1 MTLEP
6 SLEEKLNN
14 IISLLENKKTIVAFS
29 GGVDSSLLGILSK
42 KYAED
47 TLLVTE
53 RSILYP
59 KDEIDDTIQFAKK
72 YEIPHV
78 IIDRNPLE
86 DKEFTKNPLNRCYIC
101 KKGLYS
107 DIIQIKEERNFDLIL
122 DGSNLDDLA
131 DYRPGIDALKELG
144 ITTPYIEFKIN
155 KQEVRQLS
163 KNLDLKVHSKPSM
176 ACYSSRIA
184 YNLIIDEKKLDMI
197 REAENFLKDR
207 FNLGQLRV
215 RLHKDDLARIE
226 LLKEDLPYILNEGRL
241 KIISD
246 KFKELGFCYITIDL
260 EGFRSGSLNEVLS
273 LDKG

>member
-1 MTLEP
+1 MTLET
-6 SLEEKLNN
+6 SLEKKLNN
-14 IISLLENKKTIVAFS
+14 IISLLENKKIIVAFS

-42 KYAED
+42 KYAKD

-59 KDEIDDTIQFAKK
+59 KDEIDDTIRFAKK

-86 DKEFTKNPLNRCYIC
+86 DKDFTKNPLNRCYIC

-107 DIIQIKEERNFDLIL
+107 DIIQIKEEKNFDLIL

-131 DYRPGIDALKELG
+131 DYRPGIKALKELG
-144 ITTPYIEFKIN
+144 ITTPYIEFKID
-155 KQEVRQLS
+155 KQEIRQLS
-163 KNLDLKVHSKPSM
+163 KFLDLKVHSKPSM
-176 ACYSSRIA
+176 ACYSSRFA
-184 YNLIIDEKKLDMI
+184 YNLMIDEKKLDMI

-226 LLKEDLPYILNEGRL
+226 FLKEDLHHMLNEERL
-241 KIISD
+241 KMISD

-260 EGFRSGSLNEVLS
+260 DGFRSGSLNEALS
-273 LDKG
+273 LDKS

>member
-1 MTLEP
+1 MTLET
-6 SLEEKLNN
+6 SLEKKLNN
-14 IISLLENKKTIVAFS
+14 IISLLENKKIIVAFS

-42 KYAED
+42 KYAKD

-59 KDEIDDTIQFAKK
+59 KDEIDDTIRFAKK

-86 DKEFTKNPLNRCYIC
+86 DKDFTKNPLNRCYIC

-107 DIIQIKEERNFDLIL
+107 DIIQIKQEKNFDLIL

-131 DYRPGIDALKELG
+131 DYRPGIKALKELE

-155 KQEVRQLS
+155 KQEIRQLS
-163 KNLDLKVHSKPSM
+163 KFLDLKVHSKPSM
-176 ACYSSRIA
+176 ACYSSRFA
-184 YNLIIDEKKLDMI
+184 YNLMIDEKKLDMI

-226 LLKEDLPYILNEGRL
+226 FLKEDLPHMLNEERL
-241 KIISD
+241 KMISD

-260 EGFRSGSLNEVLS
+260 DGFRSGSLNEALS
-273 LDKG
+273 LDKS

>member
-1 MTLEP
+1 MTLET

-14 IISLLENKKTIVAFS
+14 IISLLENKKAIVAFS

-42 KYAED
+42 KYAKE

-78 IIDRNPLE
+78 IIDRNPLK

-107 DIIQIKEERNFDLIL
+107 DIIQIQEKKNFDLIL

-131 DYRPGIDALKELG
+131 DYRPGIKALKELG

-155 KQEVRQLS
+155 KQEIRQLS
-163 KNLDLKVHSKPSM
+163 KSLDLKVHSKPSM
-176 ACYSSRIA
+176 ACYSSRFA
-184 YNLIIDEKKLDMI
+184 YNLMIDEKKLDMI

-226 LLKEDLPYILNEGRL
+226 FLKEDLPNMLNEERL
-241 KIISD
+241 KMISD

-260 EGFRSGSLNEVLS
+260 EGFRSGSLNEALS
-273 LDKG
+273 LDKS

>member
-1 MTLEP
+1 MTLET

-14 IISLLENKKTIVAFS
+14 IISLLKNKKAIVAFS

-42 KYAED
+42 KYAKD

-72 YEIPHV
+72 YEIPHI
-78 IIDRNPLE
+78 IIDRNPLK

-107 DIIQIKEERNFDLIL
+107 DIIQIQEKKNFDLIL

-131 DYRPGIDALKELG
+131 DYRPGIKALKELE

-155 KQEVRQLS
+155 KQEIRQLS
-163 KNLDLKVHSKPSM
+163 KFLDLKVHSKPSM
-176 ACYSSRIA
+176 ACYSSRFA
-184 YNLIIDEKKLDMI
+184 YNLMIDENRLDMI

-226 LLKEDLPYILNEGRL
+226 FLKEDLPNMLNEERL
-241 KIISD
+241 KMISD

-260 EGFRSGSLNEVLS
+260 DGFRSGSLNESLS
-273 LDKG
+273 LDKD

>member
-1 MTLEP
+1 MTLET
-6 SLEEKLNN
+6 SLEKKLNN
-14 IISLLENKKTIVAFS
+14 IISLLENKKIIVAFS

-42 KYAED
+42 KYAKD

-59 KDEIDDTIQFAKK
+59 KDEIDDTIRFAKK

-86 DKEFTKNPLNRCYIC
+86 DKDFTKNPLNRCYIC

-107 DIIQIKEERNFDLIL
+107 DIIQIKQEKNFDLIL

-131 DYRPGIDALKELG
+131 DYRPGIKALKELE

-155 KQEVRQLS
+155 KQEIRQLS
-163 KNLDLKVHSKPSM
+163 KFLDLKVHSKPSM
-176 ACYSSRIA
+176 ACYSSRFA
-184 YNLIIDEKKLDMI
+184 YNLMIDEKKLDMI

-226 LLKEDLPYILNEGRL
+226 FLKEDLPHMLNEERL
-241 KIISD
+241 KMISD

-260 EGFRSGSLNEVLS
+260 DGFRSGSLNEALY
-273 LDKG
+273 LDKS

>member
-1 MTLEP
+1 MTLETA
-6 SLEEKLNN
+6 LEEKLNN

-29 GGVDSSLLGILSK
+29 GGVDSSLLGMLSK
-42 KYAED
+42 KYAKD

-78 IIDRNPLE
+78 IVDRNPLE
-86 DKEFTKNPLNRCYIC
+86 DKDFTKNPLNRCYIC

-107 DIIQIKEERNFDLIL
+107 DIIQIKEEKNFDLIL

-131 DYRPGIDALKELG
+131 DYRPGINALKELG

-155 KQEVRQLS
+155 KQEIRQLS
-163 KNLDLKVHSKPSM
+163 KSLDLNVHSKPSM
-176 ACYSSRIA
+176 ACYSSRFA
-184 YNLIIDEKKLDMI
+184 YNLMIDEKKLDMI
-197 REAENFLKDR
+197 REAENFLRDR

-226 LLKEDLPYILNEGRL
+226 FLKEDLPHMLNEERL
-241 KIISD
+241 KMISD

-260 EGFRSGSLNEVLS
+260 DGFRSGSLNEALS
-273 LDKG
+273 LDKR